1 MDKHVFFVEELC
13 YISRTK
19 SCHEAELKKK
29 ETHLQWER
37 ENERRRM
44 RKEEL
49 EKELQRQVLSK
60 SENIPLI
67 PKSAQTHHQAQTC
80 RSKSTHFSNI
90 LCRC

>member
-1 MDKHVFFVEELC
+1 M
-13 YISRTK
+13 
-19 SCHEAELKKK
+19 KKK

-37 ENERRRM
+37 ENERRRV

-67 PKSAQTHHQAQTC
+67 SKSAQKVHHQAQTC
-80 RSKSTHFSNI
+80 RSKSTHFSDI